1 MTGQSALHL
10 SEAEARYRALLAL
23 DPRAPVALIGLA
35 GVAAAVGRFDVA
47 ATLVVQASE
56 RGGPLP
62 AIWREVGVARFLASD
77 PAGAYRLFAISLA
90 LDPADPETL
99 YDIGVIR
106 RDAGDTG
113 TALRWLGRAAQVQ
126 PAHRHA
132 APDMADLLRRQDRR
146 AEAEAT
152 LRQFLAHEPAGAIG
166 WYNSGVLHG
175 EVGRHPAARQAY
187 RRAIAVS
194 PEHAV
199 FHFNAG
205 CLAAEERRHGSA
217 ADHFRRALVTAPDHA
232 QAWNNLGVAL
242 REQSC
247 HEDALPAFRRAH
259 QSYPAYHQA
268 TSNLLLTLTAL
279 DGGQADAMAKA
290 WGAQF
295 SAAPLARPALTG
307 GRRLR
312 IGYLSPD
319 LRRHSCAFF
328 LEPLFA
334 AHDRSAV
341 EIFAY
346 ADIDHADE
354 TSLRLS
360 ALVEH
365 WRQVGRSTDD
375 VLAATIAND
384 SIDILVDL
392 AGHTARNR
400 LPLFGRRLAP
410 VQVSWLGYNATT
422 GLSQIDW
429 RLVDARI
436 RPPPS
441 REWFAEGLWP
451 LDLPAHCWRPPADA
465 PEPADRTPDPRAIVF
480 GSFNALHKLGDRTL
494 RVWSRI
500 LRQVPGSRLLLKGGG
515 GDDPATR
522 ARIFGGLVALGL
534 DPDRVSI
541 AGWSPDPRSHLALYG
556 EVDLALDPFP
566 YNGTTTTCEAL
577 WMGVPVLT
585 LKGDRLLSRIGY
597 GLIDAVGLGELV
609 AADEDDYVNRAIV
622 LSGQPERLRQL
633 RRGLRARMA
642 ASPLRDEAAFA
653 RAVENAFMAMIG
665 GPERS

>member
-1 MTGQSALHL
+1 VTGQSALHL

-268 TSNLLLTLTAL
+268 TSNLLLTLATL
-279 DGGQADAMAKA
+279 DGGQADAVAKA

-295 SAAPLARPALTG
+295 AAAPLARPALTG

-365 WRQVGRSTDD
+365 WRQVGGSTDD

-429 RLVDARI
+429 RLVDDRI
-436 RPPPS
+436 RPPPG

-451 LDLPAHCWRPPADA
+451 LGMPAHCWRPPADA

-522 ARIFGGLVALGL
+522 ARIFGELVALGL